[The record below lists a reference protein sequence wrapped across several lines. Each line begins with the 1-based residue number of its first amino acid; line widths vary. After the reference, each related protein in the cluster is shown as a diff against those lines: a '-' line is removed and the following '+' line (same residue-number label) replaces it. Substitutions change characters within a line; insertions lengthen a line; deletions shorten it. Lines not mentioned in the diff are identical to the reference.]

1 MPAKEWKINQR
12 KLDKIQFWLA
22 RTTEPFDDWEYDG
35 NELVIFL
42 NEEPIEVYDN
52 ETIEEYI
59 FNE

>member
-1 MPAKEWKINQR
+1 MPTKEWKINQW

-35 NELVIFL
+35 NELIIFL
-42 NEEPIEVYDN
+42 NEEPIEVYDK

>member
-1 MPAKEWKINQR
+1 MLAEEWGKNEWK
-12 KLDKIQFWLA
+12 LDRIQFWLA

-35 NELVIFL
+35 NELVIFI
-42 NEEPIEVYDN
+42 NNKPIEVYDS

>member
-1 MPAKEWKINQR
+1 MLTEEWKINQW

-35 NELVIFL
+35 NELAIFL
-42 NEEPIEVYDN
+42 NEELIEVYDN